1 MNQKLRKVLSM
12 VLAMAMILNF
22 ALVGTVSPAEAYS
35 PAENKELSRQASAD
49 GQVLLENNGALP
61 IDAGKTVALFG
72 RAQIDY
78 VRGGGGSGNTNVEY
92 TRNILQGMQIKEDE
106 GKIALVPELTAFY
119 TEQVTTNGI
128 TNDANIT
135 ITDEV
140 WNAAAAATETA
151 VVVIGRYSSEG
162 SDRSASKGDYYLS
175 DAEYDLITR
184 VAAEFDET
192 IVVLNIGAVMDTS
205 WIKGENGV
213 MHEPVAGLDA
223 VLCGWQGGMEGGLAT
238 ADILVGDVNPSGKT
252 VDTWAQDYSY
262 YPSSSTFKESTSYV
276 NYTEDIFVGYRYF
289 ETIPGAAEK
298 VNYEFGYGLSYTTF
312 ETKVDSVEAVGDEI
326 VVTATVTN
334 TGDVA
339 GKQVVQVYFS
349 APRGELTKPAK
360 ELAAFD
366 KTGLLEPGA
375 SETLTISFPITDMSS
390 YDDTGVIQKSA
401 YVMEAGEYVI
411 CVGNSIRQIVDDSFV
426 YEVAE
431 DTTVEQLTEK
441 LTPVAL
447 KERMI
452 EDGTYVKVSSVT
464 EEQIHHTV
472 AAEGQTKIEMEHWID
487 GSPELR
493 VESFY
498 DDDYNRLSC
507 LAYMQ
512 KAGQYAE
519 YELTAE
525 AEGQYA
531 VYICY
536 ANGYATKN
544 NCLSFTV
551 DGTMQTKA
559 NFNAVQTGDGSGASE
574 WYNFVLSEEPVY
586 VNLRE
591 GVNLLRI
598 TANVNSQPNFDYMI
612 IERVGEYDGAWE
624 RKVSAEGVTK
634 IEAETYD
641 SHIVGKANSEGTTWP
656 VRIETFTYDDGSA
669 AECVAYMNYRGN
681 GVEYY
686 MNVAE
691 AGQYEL
697 VLNGA
702 NGRDAFDF
710 TPIVKVAPEEGN
722 PEVFLQTITAERTC
736 GGGETVEGLPDGW
749 YGFADLEP
757 ITINLPAGN
766 VVLSLNA
773 QKDSFVN
780 IDYFTLEKVGEYVD
794 RTQTISATGETV
806 IESESF
812 VSNEWIASDYP
823 VVIET
828 APESAGQYA
837 GITCTAFI
845 NHVGN
850 SLTWWLNAEK
860 AGTYTVVLNY
870 ANGYEDFTFE
880 PKVTV
885 NGKEYPISIFTPA
898 TRDDGEGG
906 TGNRY
911 YVFEDAPAFNIVLEE
926 GLNVF
931 TMECVTQDQFP
942 NINTLTF
949 APLSD
954 NPIVSATGTT
964 KIEAE
969 AYTTTNSAKT
979 ETFTAGDYT
988 GQSIGMASRG
998 RYVTYDLYVEKAG
1011 TYNLVL
1017 NASNGYAGYEL
1028 NPGIY
1033 VNGEAYPQFVTMPQ
1047 TCSGGFANDAVPGG
1061 WFTFQDIEPATVYL
1075 PAGEITLTL
1084 LSANTANTSV
1094 CYPNLDYFT
1103 LEKVSDEVPVRA
1115 VEIAGDTVIQ
1125 AENYTGS
1132 SLNDAVIIEAFGEDE
1147 YCIAY
1152 MNYRGAYVDYELN
1165 VTEAGIYEV
1174 ALVTSYGYDD
1184 TDFMPGIQVINDE
1197 MSDANWSYITCKRTC
1212 LGNETAEEY
1221 PGYPEGWYTFEA
1233 MEPLTVALP
1242 EGKSI
1247 LRLTSVTGAYPNV
1260 DSITLTKTGEYAA
1273 PTIKVEG
1280 ETVVKAIDFNA
1291 TTYPTSDQPVRIEQ
1305 IAAGALTGEYCLCFM
1320 NYEGNAVTYILDVAQ
1335 AGEYNVTLTAANG
1348 RDAFDMNLLVD
1359 VNGTDT
1365 VVPLTVP
1372 STKVDGNTWHNFVDL
1387 ESFTLT
1393 LEEGINYLTF
1403 TCETKD
1409 QFPNI
1414 YDITLT
1420 PKAEATTVDAE
1431 AEKLML
1437 LDVYNGGKDDNGDYV
1452 LMDEFVAQ
1460 LSVEDLANLLSA
1472 RGNRD
1477 GGNTQGWGKIEEYGI
1492 PLVMTADGPQ
1502 GIRIS
1507 AKCTAWP
1514 ISTNL
1519 SCTWDVDMVAA
1530 VGTAAATE
1538 AHYHNMDIWL
1548 APGMNIH
1555 RDPLCGRNF
1564 EYYSE
1569 DPLVTGK
1576 MAASITRAVQAEGVA
1591 ISLKHF
1597 AFNNKEQNRSS
1608 SDSRVTERAAREIYL
1623 KGFEIAVKEADP
1635 WTIMSSYN
1643 LVNGIETAECWELIT
1658 GILRN
1663 EWGYDGVVETD
1674 WGNQSNHVL
1683 EVLAGNDVKM
1693 TNSQPEKLVAAVES
1707 GKLTREN
1714 LETGAIRVLELI
1726 MKVNYFQDKF
1736 VNIPVVD
1743 IDAGTNFKAA
1753 KNIIWSDTV
1762 QAEETSDTDGGMNL
1776 GYCDAGAYAEYQINV
1791 VTGGTYKLQARVAS
1805 SAGKGAFNV
1814 VVDGEVIASF
1824 DVPNTGAY
1832 QNWTTIN
1839 TVENVSVHLEE
1850 GRHTM
1855 RFEWTE
1861 EGSNLNWMLFNLE
1874 EADETDPTDPTDPVD
1889 PSEPTV
1895 DNEEL
1900 KAAVEAAQAAQAAA
1914 EAAQKA
1920 AEEAKA
1926 AAEAAQAET
1935 AADKAAAEAA
1945 KAAAEAAQKLAEDA
1959 KAAAEAAQEAAEA
1972 ADAEAALKAQAAAD
1986 SAAAAAEASA
1996 SAAKA
2001 AETAQKAQTA
2011 AEAAQ
2016 KAAEDAADAAAED
2029 KTAAEAAKTAA
2040 ETAKDLAEAAKAA
2053 AEAAQ
2058 KAAEAAAD
2066 AAEDSNVEAAEE
2078 AKAAAA
2084 AAKESAD
2091 SAAAAAASAK
2101 DSAASAKAAA
2111 EAQKK
2116 AEDAEKAAEDAAN
2129 QAAADREAAE
2139 AAKKAAEEAEADA
2152 KAALAESALNLAKT
2166 EALMELNDYYDDL
2179 KEDASATEK
2188 AALVEAIRAAR
2199 EAAKAAADAEAL
2211 AEAVEEG
2218 IAALDNA
2225 LCMAK
2230 NFSDVDLDAWYHP
2243 AVDFVLKEGIMN
2255 GNTDGTFEPE
2265 ASLTRAMLVQIL
2277 YNIEGRPEV
2286 ETDKSFTDVAE
2297 DDWFYNAILWA
2308 AENGIVLGYD
2318 NGAFGAED
2326 NVTREQMVTILYR
2339 YAGEPEVTAQEIVFA
2354 DSDLISEWAVDA
2366 VLWAYENKLVQGVG
2380 NDMFDPAGD
2389 SQRAAAAQI
2398 MMNYFTK

>member
-61 IDAGKTVALFG
+61 IAEGTTVALFG

-92 TRNILQGMQIKEDE
+92 TRNVLQGMQIKEDE

-128 TNDANIT
+128 KDDASIT

-140 WNAAAAATETA
+140 WKAAAAATETA

-162 SDRSASKGDYYLS
+162 SDRNASKGDYYLS
-175 DAEYDLITR
+175 DAEYNLITR
-184 VAAEFDET
+184 VAAEFDNT

-205 WIKGENGV
+205 WIKGDNGM

-262 YPSSSTFKESTSYV
+262 YPSSSTFKESNSYV

-312 ETKVDSVEAVGDEI
+312 ETKVDSVAVEGDEI
-326 VVTATVTN
+326 VVKATVTN
-334 TGDVA
+334 TGNVA

-366 KTGLLEPGA
+366 KTGLLAPGA
-375 SETLTISFPITDMSS
+375 SEQLTMSFPITDMSS

-401 YVMEAGEYVI
+401 YVMEAGDYTFF
-411 CVGNSIRQIVDDSFV
+411 VGNSIRDGAYSDFV
-426 YEVAE
+426 YNVAE
-431 DTTVEQLTEK
+431 DTTVEQLSEK
-441 LTPVAL
+441 IAPVAL

-452 EDGTYVKVSSVT
+452 ETGEYVKVNALA
-464 EEQIHHTV
+464 EELLHHTV
-472 AAEGQTKIEMEHWID
+472 AAEGETKIEMEAYIE
-487 GSPELR
+487 GSEKLR

-498 DDDYNRLSC
+498 DDDFNRLSC

-512 KAGQYAE
+512 NAGEYAE
-519 YELTAE
+519 YDLNVE
-525 AEGQYA
+525 AEGQYEM
-531 VYICY
+531 YICY

-551 DGTMQTKA
+551 DGVMQTKA
-559 NFNAVQTGDGSGASE
+559 TFNAVQTGDGSNNSE
-574 WYNFVLSEEPVY
+574 WYNFRLAEEPMLI
-586 VNLRE
+586 NLKE
-591 GVNLLRI
+591 GNNRLRI

-612 IERVGEYDGAWE
+612 LKRVGNYDGAWE
-624 RKVSAEGVTK
+624 RKIPAEGVTK

-641 SHIVGKANSEGTTWP
+641 SHIVGVPDSKGKTNP
-656 VRIETFTYDDGSA
+656 VRIESFTYADGTA
-669 AECVAYMNYRGN
+669 AECLAYMNYRGN

-697 VLNGA
+697 VLNAA
-702 NGRDAFDF
+702 NGRAAFDF
-710 TPIVKVAPEEGN
+710 TPMIKVEPESGN
-722 PEVFLQTITAERTC
+722 GELFAKTITAERTC
-736 GGGETVEGLPDGW
+736 GGEETVEGLPNGW
-749 YGFADLEP
+749 YGFFDLEP
-757 ITINLPAGN
+757 ITINLPKGN
-766 VVLSLNA
+766 VVLSINA
-773 QKDSFVN
+773 QLASFVN
-780 IDYFTLEKVGEYVD
+780 VDYFTLEKVGEYVD
-794 RTQTISATGETV
+794 PTLTISGTEATV
-806 IESESF
+806 IEAEDLAFADWPNGS
-812 VSNEWIASDYP
+812 YP
-823 VVIET
+823 IVFET
-828 APESAGQYA
+828 APESAGEYA
-837 GITCTAFI
+837 GTTCTAFA
-845 NHVGN
+845 NHLGN

-860 AGTYTVVLNY
+860 AGTYAVTLNV
-870 ANGYEDFTFE
+870 ANGYEAYTFA
-880 PKVTV
+880 PKTTV
-885 NGKEYPISIFTPA
+885 NGKEVAVSIEIPS

-906 TGNRY
+906 TGNRW
-911 YVFEDAPAFNIVLEE
+911 YVFMNAPAFNIVLEE

-931 TMECVTQDQFP
+931 TMECVEQDVFP

-949 APLSD
+949 APVSD
-954 NPIVSATGTT
+954 NPIVSATGVT
-964 KIEAE
+964 KVEAE
-969 AYTTTNSAKT
+969 SYTTTNSAPT
-979 ETFTAGDYT
+979 ESFTAGDYA

-998 RYVTYDLYVEKAG
+998 RYVTYDLFVEEAG
-1011 TYNLVL
+1011 TYELVL

-1028 NPGIY
+1028 NPGII

-1047 TCSGGFANDAVPGG
+1047 TCSGGAANDAVPGG
-1061 WFTFQDIEPATVYL
+1061 WFTFQDIEPAAVYL

-1084 LSANTANTSV
+1084 LCGNTHGTTFR
-1094 CYPNLDYFT
+1094 YPNLDYFT
-1103 LEKVSDEVPVRA
+1103 LEKVSDEIPDRA
-1115 VEIAGDTVIQ
+1115 VEVAGYTVIQ

-1132 SLNDAVIIEAFGEDE
+1132 SLNDAVVIQDFGDNE
-1147 YCIAY
+1147 YCVAY
-1152 MNYRGAYVDYELN
+1152 MNYTGAYVEYELN
-1165 VTEAGIYEV
+1165 VTEPGIYDV
-1174 ALVTSYGYDD
+1174 ALCTSYGYNSNAG
-1184 TDFMPGIQVINDE
+1184 FIPGIQVIAGDA
-1197 MSDANWSYITCKRTC
+1197 SDANWGMITLERTC
-1212 LGNETAEEY
+1212 LGDAAAEDF
-1221 PGYPEGWYTFEA
+1221 PGIPAGWHTYENQA
-1233 MEPLTVALP
+1233 PLSVALP
-1242 EGKSI
+1242 AGECK
-1247 LRLTSVTGAYPNV
+1247 LRLTAPSTLYPNV
-1260 DSITLTKTGEYAA
+1260 DTITLTKIGEYAA
-1273 PTIKVEG
+1273 PTHKVEG
-1280 ETVVKAIDFNA
+1280 ETVIKAIDFNA
-1291 TTYPTSDQPVRIEQ
+1291 TSYPTSDQPVRVEK

-1320 NYEGNAVTYILDVAQ
+1320 NYADNAVTYILDVAQ

-1348 RDAFDMNLLVD
+1348 RDDFDMNLLVD
-1359 VNGTDT
+1359 VNGERS
-1365 VVPLTVP
+1365 VVPMTIPRTAQNSDADRWYRFIGMEPFTV
-1372 STKVDGNTWHNFVDL
+1372 
-1387 ESFTLT
+1387 T

-1409 QFPNI
+1409 KFPNI
-1414 YDITLT
+1414 YDITLA
-1420 PKAEATTVDAE
+1420 PKAEATTVDAA

-1437 LDVYNGGKDDNGDYV
+1437 VDVYNGGKDENGKYI

-1477 GGNTQGWGKIEEYGI
+1477 GGNTQGWGKIEEFGI

-1519 SCTWDVDMVAA
+1519 SCTWDVDLVAA

-1597 AFNNKEQNRSS
+1597 AFNNKETNRSS

-1623 KGFEIAVKEADP
+1623 RGFEIAVKEADP

-1643 LVNGIETAECWELIT
+1643 FINGIETAECWELIT

-1663 EWGYDGVVETD
+1663 EWGYNGVVETD

-1714 LETGAIRVLELI
+1714 LEAGAIRVLELI

-1736 VNIPVVD
+1736 VNIPIVD
-1743 IDAGTNFKAA
+1743 IDTGTNFKAA
-1753 KNIIWSDTV
+1753 ENIIWSATI
-1762 QAEETSDTDGGMNL
+1762 QTEETSDTDGGMNV

-1791 VTGGTYKLQARVAS
+1791 VTGGTYKIQARVAS

-1814 VVDGEVIASF
+1814 VIDGETIASF

-1839 TVENVSVHLEE
+1839 TVENATVHLEE

-1861 EGSNLNWMLFNLE
+1861 SGSNLNWLLFNLE
-1874 EADETDPTDPTDPVD
+1874 EADETDPTDPID
-1889 PSEPTV
+1889 PSEPGV

-1914 EAAQKA
+1914 EAAQKS
-1920 AEEAKA
+1920 AEEAEA
-1926 AAEAAQAET
+1926 AAEAAQAQI

-1945 KAAAEAAQKLAEDA
+1945 QAAAEAAKKLAEDA
-1959 KAAAEAAQEAAEA
+1959 KAAADAAKAAAEAANAEAAQEAL
-1972 ADAEAALKAQAAAD
+1972 DAAA

-1996 SAAKA
+1996 AAAKA
-2001 AETAQKAQTA
+2001 AETAQKAQAA
-2011 AEAAQ
+2011 AEDAAQ
-2016 KAAEDAADAAAED
+2016 AAEDAADAAADD
-2029 KTAAEAAKTAA
+2029 KTAAEAAKAAA
-2040 ETAKDLAEAAKAA
+2040 ETAKEQADAA
-2053 AEAAQ
+2053 AEAAYKAQ
-2058 KAAEAAAD
+2058 KAAEDAAK
-2066 AAEDSNVEAAEE
+2066 AAEDSNVAAAEE
-2078 AKAAAA
+2078 AKAAA
-2084 AAKESAD
+2084 KSAQD
-2091 SAAAAAASAK
+2091 SANSAAAAAESAQ
-2101 DSAASAKAAA
+2101 DSANSAKAAA

-2116 AEDAEKAAEDAAN
+2116 AEDAQKAAEDAAN
-2129 QAAADREAAE
+2129 QAAADKAAAE
-2139 AAKKAAEEAEADA
+2139 AAKKAAEEAEAEA
-2152 KAALAESALNLAKT
+2152 KAALAESALNLAKM
-2166 EALMELNDYYDDL
+2166 EALMELNEYYEDL
-2179 KEDASATEK
+2179 KATASEVEK
-2188 AALVEAIRAAR
+2188 AALAEAVLTAR
-2199 EAAKAAADAEAL
+2199 EDAKAAADTEAL
-2211 AEAVEEG
+2211 AEAVEAG

-2225 LCMAK
+2225 LCAAK
-2230 NFSDVDLDAWYHP
+2230 NFTDVDLDAWYHP

-2255 GNTDGTFEPE
+2255 GNTNGTFAPE
-2265 ASLTRAMLVQIL
+2265 DSLTRAMLVQIL

-2286 ETDKSFTDVAE
+2286 ETDKSFTDVTE
-2297 DDWFYNAILWA
+2297 DDWYFNAIMWA
-2308 AENGIVLGYD
+2308 AENEIVLGYQD
-2318 NGAFGAED
+2318 GSFGAED

-2339 YAGEPEVTAQEIVFA
+2339 YAGEPDVTAQEIVFA
-2354 DSDLISEWAVDA
+2354 DSDQISEWAVDA